1 MKNSKIEIDIVSNIG
16 ILFMVLLQIIITI
29 ITTTIIIITFH
40 NTLPLSM
47 IVYGVE
53 HLIPTKYL
61 VKYAHNIA
69 SENQV

>member
-16 ILFMVLLQIIITI
+16 ILFMVLLQIIII
-29 ITTTIIIITFH
+29 ITTIIIITFH
-40 NTLPLSM
+40 NTLPLPM

-61 VKYAHNIA
+61 VKYVHNIA
-69 SENQV
+69 SA

>member
-16 ILFMVLLQIIITI
+16 ILFMVLLQIIII
-29 ITTTIIIITFH
+29 ITTIIIITFH
-40 NTLPLSM
+40 NTLRLSM

-61 VKYAHNIA
+61 VK
-69 SENQV
+69 

>member
-16 ILFMVLLQIIITI
+16 ILFMVLLQIIII
-29 ITTTIIIITFH
+29 ITTIIIITFH
-40 NTLPLSM
+40 NTLRLSM

-61 VKYAHNIA
+61 VKYVHNIA

>member
-16 ILFMVLLQIIITI
+16 ILFMVLLQIIII
-29 ITTTIIIITFH
+29 ITTIIIITFH

-47 IVYGVE
+47 IVYAVE

-61 VKYAHNIA
+61 VKYVHNIA

>member
-47 IVYGVE
+47 IV
-53 HLIPTKYL
+53 HCSP
-61 VKYAHNIA
+61 
-69 SENQV
+69 

>member
-29 ITTTIIIITFH
+29 ITTTIIITFH
-40 NTLPLSM
+40 NTLRLSM

-61 VKYAHNIA
+61 VKYVHNIA

>member
-16 ILFMVLLQIIITI
+16 ILFMVLLQIIII
-29 ITTTIIIITFH
+29 ITTIIITFH

-61 VKYAHNIA
+61 VKYVHNIA

>member
-16 ILFMVLLQIIITI
+16 ILFMVLLQIIII
-29 ITTTIIIITFH
+29 ITTIIIITFH

-61 VKYAHNIA
+61 VKYVHNIA